1 MSDFF
6 DIRQKNKEKEK
17 RKNWILDR
25 TGLNAQNTVFN
36 LGDKQHNY

>member
-17 RKNWILDR
+17 RKNRIFYR
-25 TGLNAQNTVFN
+25 MGLNAQNTVFN
-36 LGDKQHNY
+36 LVDKQHNY